1 MNDDPQPVD
10 IWFSRTG
17 QADFCFS
24 DSMTDC
30 KGPYD
35 TSEALFCLSYWVMC
49 DRPAAPTSDYDYGAS
64 YSVEDDLVSQAWSSW
79 FGW

>member
-1 MNDDPQPVD
+1 MTGQNVD

-24 DSMTDC
+24 DSDDVC
-30 KGPYD
+30 QGPYD
-35 TSEALFCLSYWVMC
+35 AGTEGFCLSYWVAC
-49 DRPAAPTSDYDYGAS
+49 DRPAAPTSGEDYGAS